1 MQNFVFKSPTEF
13 VFGKGVENQVGEYL
27 KKYGAK
33 KVFVH
38 YGGKSAKASGLLD
51 RVFQSI
57 TGAGLS
63 YVELGGVQPNPVL
76 STVKKGIELCRKE
89 GVDFLLAVGGGS
101 VIDSMKAIGIGLNYE
116 GDVWDYFC
124 GKASGPKPYPGG
136 VVLTIPA
143 AGSEGSKSMVITNE
157 DGLLKRGFDCEA
169 SRPLFSLLNPELTY
183 TLPAYQTACGA
194 TDMMAHIMER
204 YFTNVDSVDLTD
216 RMCEA
221 VLRAIIKAAPVA
233 VNDPENYEARATL
246 MWASTIA
253 HNDLLS
259 CGRIGDWASHDLEHE
274 LSALYGVAHGAGLAV
289 VFPAWMKYVYRHDVA
304 RFCQFAMR
312 VFDVEM
318 DTFHPEQTAL
328 QGIARLEAFL
338 TSIGMPVR
346 LKGLNIT
353 DNQFSLMA
361 QKTTRQGGRTI
372 GNFVALTAKDCEAV
386 YQLMQ
391 E

>member
-13 VFGKGVENQVGEYL
+13 IFGKDVENQVGECL

-57 TGAGLS
+57 TDAGLS

-76 STVKKGIELCRKE
+76 STVRKGIELCRKE
-89 GVDFLLAVGGGS
+89 KVDFLLAVGGGS
-101 VIDSMKAIGIGLNYE
+101 VIDSMKAIGIGLNYD

-124 GKASGPKPYPGG
+124 GKASDPKPYPGG
-136 VVLTIPA
+136 VILTIPA

-169 SRPLFSLLNPELTY
+169 SRPLFSLLNPELNY

-204 YFTNVDSVDLTD
+204 YFTNTVSVDLTD
-216 RMCEA
+216 RMSEA
-221 VLRAIIKAAPVA
+221 VLRTIIKAAPVA
-233 VNDPENYEARATL
+233 VRDPKNYDARADL

-259 CGRIGDWASHDLEHE
+259 CGRVGDWASHDLEHE
-274 LSALYGVAHGAGLAV
+274 LSALYGIAHGAGLAV
-289 VFPAWMKYVYRHDVA
+289 VFPAWMKYVYQHDTA

-318 DTFHPEQTAL
+318 DVFHPEQTAL
-328 QGIARLEAFL
+328 KGIAKLEEFL
-338 TSIGMPVR
+338 CSIGMPVR
-346 LKGLNIT
+346 LEGLGIT
-353 DNQFSLMA
+353 DRQFELMS
-361 QKTTRQGGRTI
+361 QKTTRNGSRTI
-372 GNFVALTAKDCEAV
+372 GNFVALSAEDCKAIYE
-386 YQLMQ
+386 LMQ
-391 E
+391 

>member
-194 TDMMAHIMER
+194 TDIR
-204 YFTNVDSVDLTD
+204 TYPKRS
-216 RMCEA
+216 
-221 VLRAIIKAAPVA
+221 LR
-233 VNDPENYEARATL
+233 R
-246 MWASTIA
+246 
-253 HNDLLS
+253 
-259 CGRIGDWASHDLEHE
+259 
-274 LSALYGVAHGAGLAV
+274 
-289 VFPAWMKYVYRHDVA
+289 
-304 RFCQFAMR
+304 
-312 VFDVEM
+312 
-318 DTFHPEQTAL
+318 
-328 QGIARLEAFL
+328 
-338 TSIGMPVR
+338 
-346 LKGLNIT
+346 
-353 DNQFSLMA
+353 
-361 QKTTRQGGRTI
+361 
-372 GNFVALTAKDCEAV
+372 
-386 YQLMQ
+386 
-391 E
+391 